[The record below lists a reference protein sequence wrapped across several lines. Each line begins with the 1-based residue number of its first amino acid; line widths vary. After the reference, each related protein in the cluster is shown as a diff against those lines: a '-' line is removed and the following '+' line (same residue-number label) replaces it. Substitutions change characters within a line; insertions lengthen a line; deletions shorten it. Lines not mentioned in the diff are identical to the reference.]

1 MATRKSRSINNKRFG
16 KVNEESPE
24 KDGGSGGNKS
34 RQRKRKLTDM
44 LGSQWSKEELK
55 RFYEAFRNY
64 GKDWKKVAGV
74 VRNRSTEMVEA
85 LYLMNR
91 AYLSL
96 PEKMASVAGLTA
108 MMTDHYS
115 ILDGSESDRESDDA
129 PEVSQKPA
137 KRARGKYQ
145 VNVSKGTDADV
156 PDLLKFPPLSSN
168 NGCFSVKKRRTGGG
182 RPAVGKRTPRYP
194 VSHTSDKH
202 EREKFVTPNK
212 RGLKSDLDAH
222 DVEVAHGAALT
233 LAEALQ
239 RGGSPQVSQTPKR
252 RSEHLRPTSARKI
265 ERRRQLDWERM
276 STKHSGITD
285 ENYLEGSLGSRE
297 AENGDFYRN
306 SSYMMDTGGVGTV
319 GIQKK
324 GKKFLG
330 RKRNDIE
337 NCHRDED
344 REACSGTEEG
354 LNLSYVKEQAEDE
367 VTDSRYGRPRK
378 KNKDLKED
386 EKHALDGLTFLANM
400 SLELGPASVIES
412 ESSMQFKEERG
423 SRGNVDNF
431 GIHETFS
438 ANRQRDKSNFSG
450 VKEKSLREV
459 EVTTSRSA
467 RLIKGSTFDVNSLT
481 EEKKP
486 ASQTTNKVQKLKRKY
501 LASKIQ
507 SPANESHTDLLPDER
522 QKSEVLEENGKK
534 STMKAKCVAPVAVI
548 SKQGKSFKPSERSSS
563 STDPVRPGTNAV
575 LSTERVPTPNQVFL
589 PTKHRSRRKMDL
601 QKALIRRV
609 SNFSEDMGN
618 KRPGKHTS
626 QDGTLDIKEKLSRCL
641 SSPML
646 RRWCAFEWFYSAID
660 YPWFA
665 KKEFVEYLNH
675 VGLGHVPRLTR
686 VEWGVIRSSLGK
698 PRRLSQQF
706 LREEKEKLEQYR
718 ESVRTH
724 YTELRNGT
732 RDGLPTDL
740 ARPLSVGQRVIAC
753 HPRTREFHDGSVLTV
768 DRNRCRIQFD
778 RPELGVEFVMDIDCM
793 PLNTFENMPE
803 ALRRQNIAAG
813 RLAENLNDPK
823 LNNQSK
829 DRTNGGY
836 KSIAPSAKLETADV
850 ASQISSPIYPMH
862 TLIKKAEGDTI
873 SDIVEAKAAANE
885 MKAAYTQPCTLAQIQ
900 AREADIRALSE
911 MSRALEKKEALLSE
925 LSHMNDEVQE
935 NQINGDNSLK
945 DYDPFK
951 KQYATVLI
959 QLKEANDQV
968 SSALVYLRKRNTYQG
983 NSPPW
988 QTSKPGSGVP
998 VGPFNSID
1006 ASAFL
1011 PQEAA
1016 SHVVGI
1022 LESSRVK
1029 AQTMVDVAVQA
1040 LLSCKDG
1047 EDAFGSIGEA
1057 LDSAST
1063 HQNGAEVRF
1072 FSSTDLIIGGSFH
1085 YQDAATNSHISKPVT
1100 AVHSNGTKQNNSTF
1114 DANEVQIPK
1123 DLISSCLA
1131 TLLMVQTC
1139 TERQYPPAEVAQ
1151 ILDSAFTSLHP
1162 CCSQNLPI
1170 YQEIRLCMGLVK
1182 NQILALIPT

>member
-1 MATRKSRSINNKRFG
+1 MATRKSRSISNKRFG
-16 KVNEESPE
+16 KLNEESPD

-44 LGSQWSKEELK
+44 LGPQWSKEELK
-55 RFYEAFRNY
+55 RFYEAYRKY
-64 GKDWKKVAGV
+64 EKDWKKVAGV

-85 LYLMNR
+85 LYHMNR

-96 PEKMASVAGLTA
+96 PEGTASVAGLIA
-108 MMTDHYS
+108 MMTDHYC
-115 ILDGSESDRESDDA
+115 IMDGSESDRESDDA
-129 PEVSQKPA
+129 PGVSQKPA
-137 KRARGKYQ
+137 KRARGKYH
-145 VNVSKGTDADV
+145 VNGSRGTDADV

-168 NGCFSVKKRRTGGG
+168 NGCFSVKKKRTNGG
-182 RPAVGKRTPRYP
+182 RRAVGKRTPRYP
-194 VSHTSDKH
+194 VSH

-222 DVEVAHGAALT
+222 DEEVAHGAALT

-239 RGGSPQVSQTPKR
+239 RGGSPQVSHTPKR
-252 RSEHLRPTSARKI
+252 RSEHLRPSSSRKS
-265 ERRRQLDWERM
+265 ERRRQLDWDKS
-276 STKHSGITD
+276 STKHRGITD
-285 ENYLEGSLGSRE
+285 ENYLEDSLGSRE

-306 SSYMMDTGGVGTV
+306 SIYMMDARGVGTV
-319 GIQKK
+319 GVQKK
-324 GKKFLG
+324 GKKSLG
-330 RKRNDIE
+330 RKPKDIE

-367 VTDSRYGRPRK
+367 VTDSRYVRPRK
-378 KNKDLKED
+378 KNKELKED
-386 EKHALDGLTFLANM
+386 EKQALDGLTFLANM
-400 SLELGPASVIES
+400 SLELEPAAVDES
-412 ESSMQFKEERG
+412 ESSVQFKGERGRG

-431 GIHETFS
+431 SRHETFS
-438 ANRQRDKSNFSG
+438 TIRQRDKSNFSG

-459 EVTTSRSA
+459 ETT
-467 RLIKGSTFDVNSLT
+467 IKG
-481 EEKKP
+481 
-486 ASQTTNKVQKLKRKY
+486 QKLKRKHF
-501 LASKIQ
+501 AAKMQ
-507 SPANESHTDLLPDER
+507 SPTNESHSDLLPDER
-522 QKSEVLEENGKK
+522 QQIEALEENVKK
-534 STMKAKCVAPVAVI
+534 STMKAKRVAAAAVI
-548 SKQGKSFKPSERSSS
+548 AKQGKSFRPPELTSS
-563 STDPVRPGTNAV
+563 STDLVRPGTDAA
-575 LSTERVPTPNQVFL
+575 LSTEQVPTPNQVFL
-589 PTKHRSRRKMDL
+589 PTKHESRRKMNL
-601 QKALIRRV
+601 QKSLIRRV
-609 SNFSEDMGN
+609 SNFSEDMGS

-626 QDGTLDIKEKLSRCL
+626 QDGTLDIKDKLSRCL

-793 PLNTFENMPE
+793 PLNAFENMPE

-813 RLAENLNDPK
+813 RLSENLNDPK

-829 DRTNGGY
+829 DRTTGGY
-836 KSIAPSAKLETADV
+836 NSIAPSAKLETADV
-850 ASQISSPIYPMH
+850 SSQLSSPIYPMN
-862 TLIKKAEGDTI
+862 TLIKKAEGDTV
-873 SDIVEAKAAANE
+873 SDIAEAKAAANE
-885 MKAAYTQPCTLAQIQ
+885 LKAAYTQPCTLAQIQ

-911 MSRALEKKEALLSE
+911 LSRALEKKEALVSE
-925 LSHMNDEVQE
+925 LSRMNDEVHE

-945 DYDPFK
+945 DHDPFK

-968 SSALVYLRKRNTYQG
+968 SSALIYLRKRNTYQG

-1047 EDAFGSIGEA
+1047 EDAFGSIGDA

-1063 HQNGAEVRF
+1063 HQNGTEVRSF
-1072 FSSTDLIIGGSFH
+1072 TSTDLINGGSFH
-1085 YQDAATNSHISKPVT
+1085 YQDAAKPVM
-1100 AVHSNGTKQNNSTF
+1100 AVYSNGTKQNNSTF

-1151 ILDSAFTSLHP
+1151 ILDSAFTSLQP
-1162 CCSQNLPI
+1162 CCSRNLPI

>member
-1 MATRKSRSINNKRFG
+1 MATRKYRSINNKQFG
-16 KVNEESPE
+16 KLNEESPDI
-24 KDGGSGGNKS
+24 DGGSGGNKS

-44 LGSQWSKEELK
+44 LGPQWSNEDLK
-55 RFYEAFRNY
+55 RFYEAFRKY
-64 GKDWKKVAGV
+64 DKDWKKVAGA
-74 VRNRSTEMVEA
+74 VRNRSAEMVEA
-85 LYLMNR
+85 LYHMNR

-96 PEKMASVAGLTA
+96 PVEKASVAGLTA

-115 ILDGSESDRESDDA
+115 MLHGSESDRESDDA
-129 PEVSQKPA
+129 PGVSQKPA
-137 KRARGKYQ
+137 KRARAKYQ
-145 VNVSKGTDADV
+145 VNGSKGTDANV
-156 PDLLKFPPLSSN
+156 PDFLKLPPVSSN
-168 NGCFSVKKRRTGGG
+168 NGCFSVKKRRTIGG
-182 RPAVGKRTPRYP
+182 RHAVGKRTPRYP

-202 EREKFVTPNK
+202 ESEKFVTPNK
-212 RGLKSDLDAH
+212 RGLKSDLDEH
-222 DVEVAHGAALT
+222 DEEVSHGEVLT

-239 RGGSPQVSQTPKR
+239 RAASPQVSDTPKR
-252 RSEHLRPTSARKI
+252 RSEHLRPPSSRKS
-265 ERRRQLDWERM
+265 ERRKQFDWEKS
-276 STKHSGITD
+276 STKHRVITD
-285 ENYLEGSLGSRE
+285 ENYLEDSLGSGE
-297 AENGDFYRN
+297 TENGDFYRN
-306 SSYMMDTGGVGTV
+306 SSYMMDARGVGTV
-319 GIQKK
+319 GVQKK
-324 GKKFLG
+324 ANKSLG
-330 RKRNDIE
+330 RKPN
-337 NCHRDED
+337 RDED
-344 REACSGTEEG
+344 WEACSGTNEG
-354 LNLSYVKEQAEDE
+354 LNLSYVKEQPENE

-378 KNKDLKED
+378 KNKHLKED
-386 EKHALDGLTFLANM
+386 VKQALDGLTLLANM
-400 SLELGPASVIES
+400 SLKIGQASADGS
-412 ESSMQFKEERG
+412 ESSVQFKEERG
-423 SRGNVDNF
+423 RGSRGHLDNF
-431 GIHETFS
+431 SRHETFS
-438 ANRQRDKSNFSG
+438 TNRQRDKSNFSG

-459 EVTTSRSA
+459 EVTTSKSSRST
-467 RLIKGSTFDVNSLT
+467 KVSTFDVNFLT

-486 ASQTTNKVQKLKRKY
+486 RSQTTIKMQKLKRKH
-501 LASKIQ
+501 LASK
-507 SPANESHTDLLPDER
+507 SPTNESNTDLLPDER
-522 QKSEVLEENGKK
+522 EQTEALEEYVKR
-534 STMKAKCVAPVAVI
+534 STMKAKRVGPAAVVP
-548 SKQGKSFKPSERSSS
+548 KQGNSFKPPELTSSNA
-563 STDPVRPGTNAV
+563 DPVRPGTDAA
-575 LSTERVPTPNQVFL
+575 LSTEKVPTPSQVFL
-589 PTKHRSRRKMDL
+589 PTKYTSRRKMNL
-601 QKALIRRV
+601 QKALIHRV
-609 SNFSEDMGN
+609 SNFFEDLGN

-626 QDGTLDIKEKLSRCL
+626 QDGTLDIKEKLCRCL

-646 RRWCAFEWFYSAID
+646 RRWCAFEWFYNAID

-675 VGLGHVPRLTR
+675 VRLGHVPRLTR
-686 VEWGVIRSSLGK
+686 AEWGVIRSSLGK

-768 DRNRCRIQFD
+768 DRNRCRVQFD
-778 RPELGVEFVMDIDCM
+778 RHELGVEFVMDIDCM
-793 PLNTFENMPE
+793 PLNALENMPE

-813 RLAENLNDPK
+813 RLSENLNDPK

-829 DRTNGGY
+829 DKTTGGY
-836 KSIAPSAKLETADV
+836 KSIAPCAKLETTDV
-850 ASQISSPIYPMH
+850 SSQISSPIYPTN
-862 TLIKKAEGDTI
+862 TLIKKAEGDTV
-873 SDIVEAKAAANE
+873 SDIAEAKAAANE
-885 MKAAYTQPCTLAQIQ
+885 MKAAYTQPCSLAQLQ
-900 AREADIRALSE
+900 AREADTRALSE
-911 MSRALEKKEALLSE
+911 LSRALEKKEALVSE
-925 LSHMNDEVQE
+925 LSRMNDEVQE
-935 NQINGDNSLK
+935 NQIYGENSLK

-951 KQYATVLI
+951 KQYAKVLI
-959 QLKEANDQV
+959 QLKDGNDQV
-968 SSALVYLRKRNTYQG
+968 SSDLIYLRKRNTYQG
-983 NSPPW
+983 DSPPW

-1006 ASAFL
+1006 ASGFL

-1029 AQTMVDVAVQA
+1029 AQTMVDVAVQE

-1063 HQNGAEVRF
+1063 HKNGTEVRSF
-1072 FSSTDLIIGGSFH
+1072 TSTDPINGGSFH

-1100 AVHSNGTKQNNSTF
+1100 AVYSNGITQNNSTF

-1139 TERQYPPAEVAQ
+1139 TEERQYPPAEVAQ

-1170 YQEIRLCMGLVK
+1170 YQDIRLCMGLVK

>member
-16 KVNEESPE
+16 KLNEESPD
-24 KDGGSGGNKS
+24 KDGGSGGNKI

-44 LGSQWSKEELK
+44 LGPQWSKEELK
-55 RFYEAFRNY
+55 RFYDAYRKYE
-64 GKDWKKVAGV
+64 KDWKKVAGV

-85 LYLMNR
+85 LYHMNR

-96 PEKMASVAGLTA
+96 PEGTASVAGLIA
-108 MMTDHYS
+108 MMTDHYC

-129 PEVSQKPA
+129 PGVSQKPA

-145 VNVSKGTDADV
+145 VNGSKGTDADV
-156 PDLLKFPPLSSN
+156 PDLLKVPPLSSN
-168 NGCFSVKKRRTGGG
+168 NGCFSVKKRRTSGG
-182 RPAVGKRTPRYP
+182 RRAVGKRTPRYP

-202 EREKFVTPNK
+202 EHEKFVTPNK

-222 DVEVAHGAALT
+222 DEEVAHGAALT
-233 LAEALQ
+233 LAEALH
-239 RGGSPQVSQTPKR
+239 RGGSPQVSQTSKR
-252 RSEHLRPTSARKI
+252 RSEHLRPSSSRKS
-265 ERRRQLDWERM
+265 ERRRQLDWDRS
-276 STKHSGITD
+276 STKHRGITD
-285 ENYLEGSLGSRE
+285 ENYLEDSLGSRE

-306 SSYMMDTGGVGTV
+306 SSYLMDARGVGTV
-319 GIQKK
+319 GVQKK
-324 GKKFLG
+324 GKKSLG
-330 RKRNDIE
+330 RKPKDIE

-367 VTDSRYGRPRK
+367 VTDLRFGRPKK
-378 KNKDLKED
+378 KNKELKED
-386 EKHALDGLTFLANM
+386 EKQALDGLTFLANM
-400 SLELGPASVIES
+400 SLELEPAAVVES
-412 ESSMQFKEERG
+412 ESSVQFREERGRG

-431 GIHETFS
+431 SRHETFS
-438 ANRQRDKSNFSG
+438 TNRQRDKSNFSG

-459 EVTTSRSA
+459 EVTTLRSA
-467 RLIKGSTFDVNSLT
+467 RSIKGSSFDVNSLT

-486 ASQTTNKVQKLKRKY
+486 PSQTNIKGQKLKRKHFAAKM
-501 LASKIQ
+501 L
-507 SPANESHTDLLPDER
+507 SPTNESHSDLLSDER
-522 QKSEVLEENGKK
+522 QQIEALEENVKK
-534 STMKAKCVAPVAVI
+534 STMKAKRVAPAAVI
-548 SKQGKSFKPSERSSS
+548 PKQGKSFRPPELTSS
-563 STDPVRPGTNAV
+563 STDLVRPGTDAA
-575 LSTERVPTPNQVFL
+575 LSTEQVPTPNQVFR
-589 PTKHRSRRKMDL
+589 PTKHESRRKMNL
-601 QKALIRRV
+601 QKSLIRRV
-609 SNFSEDMGN
+609 SNFSEDMGS

-626 QDGTLDIKEKLSRCL
+626 QEGTLDIREKLSRCL

-793 PLNTFENMPE
+793 PLNAFENMPE

-813 RLAENLNDPK
+813 RLSENFNDPK

-829 DRTNGGY
+829 DRTTGGY

-850 ASQISSPIYPMH
+850 SSQLSSPIYPMN
-862 TLIKKAEGDTI
+862 TLIKKAEGDSI
-873 SDIVEAKAAANE
+873 SDIAEAKAAANE
-885 MKAAYTQPCTLAQIQ
+885 LKAAYTQPCTLAQIQ

-911 MSRALEKKEALLSE
+911 LSRALEKKEALVSE
-925 LSHMNDEVQE
+925 LSRMNDEVQE
-935 NQINGDNSLK
+935 NQTNGDNSLK
-945 DYDPFK
+945 DHDPFK

-968 SSALVYLRKRNTYQG
+968 SSALIYLRKRNTYQG

-998 VGPFNSID
+998 VGPFID

-1047 EDAFGSIGEA
+1047 EDAFGSIGDA

-1063 HQNGAEVRF
+1063 HQNGTEVRSF
-1072 FSSTDLIIGGSFH
+1072 TSTDLINGGSFH
-1085 YQDAATNSHISKPVT
+1085 YQDAATNSHVSKPVT
-1100 AVHSNGTKQNNSTF
+1100 AVYSNGTKQNNSTF
-1114 DANEVQIPK
+1114 DAKEVQIPK

>member
-1 MATRKSRSINNKRFG
+1 MATRKSRSVNAKRFG
-16 KVNEESPE
+16 KINEESPD
-24 KDGGSGGNKS
+24 KDGGSGGNRS

-55 RFYEAFRNY
+55 RFYEAYRKF
-64 GKDWKKVAGV
+64 GKDWKKVASF
-74 VRNRSTEMVEA
+74 VRNRSIEMVEA
-85 LYLMNR
+85 LWNVNR

-96 PEKMASVAGLTA
+96 PEEMSSAAGLTA

-115 ILDGSESDRESDDA
+115 ILDVSESDRESDDA
-129 PEVSQKPA
+129 PGISQKPA

-145 VNVSKGTDADV
+145 VNGSKGMDADV

-168 NGCFSVKKRRTGGG
+168 NGCFSVKKRRTSGA
-182 RPAVGKRTPRYP
+182 RRAVGKRTPRFA

-202 EREKFVTPNK
+202 DREQFVTPNK

-222 DVEVAHGAALT
+222 DEEVAHGAALT
-233 LAEALQ
+233 LAEALH

-252 RSEHLRPTSARKI
+252 RSEHLRSSSARNN
-265 ERRRQLDWERM
+265 ERKRQHHG
-276 STKHSGITD
+276 TTN
-285 ENYLEGSLGSRE
+285 ENYVEGSGSME
-297 AENGDFYRN
+297 AEIGDFTRD
-306 SSYMMDTGGVGTV
+306 SSYMMDTAGRGALFS
-319 GIQKK
+319 QRK
-324 GKKFLG
+324 GKKSLG
-330 RKRNDIE
+330 KKPKFDHDHE
-337 NCHRDED
+337 V
-344 REACSGTEEG
+344 REACSGTEKG
-354 LNLSYVKEQAEDE
+354 LNLNYVKERAEDE
-367 VTDSRYGRPRK
+367 VTDSRYVRPRK
-378 KNKDLKED
+378 KNRELKED
-386 EKHALDGLTFLANM
+386 EKQALDGLTFLANM
-400 SLELGPASVIES
+400 SLELGPAS
-412 ESSMQFKEERG
+412 ESSVQFNERRT
-423 SRGNVDNF
+423 RGNVDNF
-431 GIHETFS
+431 SLRETS
-438 ANRQRDKSNFSG
+438 SNRQRDKSNFS
-450 VKEKSLREV
+450 VIKEKSLREV
-459 EVTTSRSA
+459 EVTTSKSA
-467 RLIKGSTFDVNSLT
+467 KLIKGLTFDGNSPT
-481 EEKKP
+481 EEKKLP
-486 ASQTTNKVQKLKRKY
+486 SQTTSKVHKLKRKHL
-501 LASKIQ
+501 LASK
-507 SPANESHTDLLPDER
+507 SPTNESHTDSVPDEL
-522 QKSEVLEENGKK
+522 KDIEVLEENGKK
-534 STMKAKCVAPVAVI
+534 SKRFGPVAVI
-548 SKQGKSFKPSERSSS
+548 PKQGKSFIPPELSSS
-563 STDPVRPGTNAV
+563 SSDPVRPGTDAA
-575 LSTERVPTPNQVFL
+575 LSTEQVPPLNQVLL
-589 PTKHRSRRKMDL
+589 PTKHRSRRKMDP
-601 QKALIRRV
+601 QKMSVRRV

-618 KRPGKHTS
+618 KRPGKLTS

-740 ARPLSVGQRVIAC
+740 ARPLTVGQRVIAC

-778 RPELGVEFVMDIDCM
+778 RQELGVEFVMDIDCM
-793 PLNTFENMPE
+793 PSNTFENMPE
-803 ALRRQNIAAG
+803 ALRRQNMAAG
-813 RLAENLNDPK
+813 RLSENLNDPK
-823 LNNQSK
+823 VSNQSK
-829 DRTNGGY
+829 DRTTGSY
-836 KSIAPSAKLETADV
+836 KSIAPSAKLEAADIT
-850 ASQISSPIYPMH
+850 SQISSPIYPMN
-862 TLIKKAEGDTI
+862 TLLKKAEGETI
-873 SDIVEAKAAANE
+873 SDIAEAKVAANHAANHLQGE
-885 MKAAYTQPCTLAQIQ
+885 TLKAPYNQPCTLAQIQ

-911 MSRALEKKEALLSE
+911 LSRALEKKEALVSE
-925 LSHMNDEVQE
+925 LSRMNDEVQE
-935 NQINGDNSLK
+935 NQMNGDNSLK

-959 QLKEANDQV
+959 QLKEANEQV
-968 SSALVYLRKRNTYQG
+968 SSALIYLRQRNTYN

-998 VGPFNSID
+998 VRPFNSVD

-1016 SHVVGI
+1016 PHVVGI
-1022 LESSRVK
+1022 LDSSRVK
-1029 AQTMVDVAVQA
+1029 AQTMVEVAMQA

-1047 EDAFGSIGEA
+1047 GDAFGSIGEA

-1063 HQNGAEVRF
+1063 RQIGTEVRSF
-1072 FSSTDLIIGGSFH
+1072 TSTDLVNGGTFP

-1100 AVHSNGTKQNNSTF
+1100 AVYSNGTKQSNSTF
-1114 DANEVQIPK
+1114 DGNEVQIPK
-1123 DLISSCLA
+1123 DLITSCLA

-1139 TERQYPPAEVAQ
+1139 TERQYPPADVAQ
-1151 ILDSAFTSLHP
+1151 LLDSAFTSLHP

-1170 YQEIRLCMGLVK
+1170 YQDIQRCMGLVK